1 MKYVMDCNIGGVIM
15 TITSNTLVAC
25 VGAVCDASLYA
36 DYAGHVANVNDNPEA
51 EELWS
56 ILVGGDCT
64 FSETMTTTSS
74 TGGDTTTETTFD
86 NVEETPAPA
95 PTEPI
100 VFVCGVSYI
109 DAELNCNVNM
119 GCPSGDEC
127 SGGETCF
134 AVSYC
139 RSATVTTVAAETIPP
154 SPTFTDTGDSSE
166 DSTATTTTSSFY
178 SWSTSS
184 SEQAVTPSPSILPEV
199 DDTNAGLSD
208 ECIASTQD
216 LDTFF
221 SAAVD
226 DALSNCPDAV
236 STTLDSLTM
245 DYSVCSS
252 SVLDDIE
259 EACIAA
265 GGKA

>member
-1 MKYVMDCNIGGVIM
+1 VPAMKYVMDCNIGGEVM

-56 ILVGGDCT
+56 SAMGGDCT
-64 FSETMTTTSS
+64 FSEIMTSTSS
-74 TGGDTTTETTFD
+74 TGGDTTTESADSNGDATT
-86 NVEETPAPA
+86 
-95 PTEPI
+95 
-100 VFVCGVSYI
+100 
-109 DAELNCNVNM
+109 
-119 GCPSGDEC
+119 
-127 SGGETCF
+127 
-134 AVSYC
+134 
-139 RSATVTTVAAETIPP
+139 
-154 SPTFTDTGDSSE
+154 
-166 DSTATTTTSSFY
+166 TTTTSSFY

-184 SEQAVTPSPSILPEV
+184 SEQAVTPSPSVLTEV
-199 DDTNAGLSD
+199 EDTNAGLSD
-208 ECIASTQD
+208 ECMTANED
-216 LDTFF
+216 LALDPFF
-221 SAAVD
+221 SAAME

-236 STTLDSLTM
+236 SMTLDSLTM